1 MKNRIAKSTGILILC
16 CLLSFVAC
24 KHQPEEVVLEEEL
37 SPILM
42 VQVKQHLLEDIRLGD
57 GVPLNL
63 DVSIRWRVTDED
75 NFTQQF
81 NSINAFNELILRPR
95 ALELSKMVSNE
106 FTSIDSVFS
115 TQRNDYIDAIKGSL
129 EEGLGEPGIS
139 INEIIL
145 ADVGF
150 PPSYTQAMEQASLKQ
165 RELERI
171 RLQNIVD
178 IEQSAAD
185 KLKAEAQSKVAIAQA
200 EANGRLQKINAK
212 MEENRRK
219 SELAKAE
226 TQTQVEKLK
235 VAAEAEKRKLMA
247 RAELEKQQDLKDLE
261 IQRQRELNQLVIE
274 KQREMDHSIISKESR
289 LAAICSEHPTY
300 ASYMV
305 DKQLA
310 SKVEVAFLPTG
321 TDPNIFTN
329 LIKNRLPLPGIRE

>member
-1 MKNRIAKSTGILILC
+1 MKNGIAKSASILILLC
-16 CLLSFVAC
+16 FLSLVGC
-24 KHQPEEVVLEEEL
+24 QQEVEEIIEPEEI
-37 SPILM
+37 SPIML
-42 VQVKQHLLEDIRLGD
+42 VQVKQHLLEGIRLGD

-81 NSINAFNELILRPR
+81 STINTFNELILKPR

-115 TQRNDYIDAIKGSL
+115 SQRNDYIEAIKGGL
-129 EEGLGEPGIS
+129 EEGLGEPGIQ

-150 PPSYTQAMEQASLKQ
+150 PTSYTKAMEEASLKQ

-178 IEQSAAD
+178 VEQSAAD
-185 KLKAEAQSKVAIAQA
+185 KLRAEAQSKVAIAQA

-212 MEENRRK
+212 MEESRRQ

-226 TQTQVEKLK
+226 TKAQVEKLQ

-261 IQRQRELNQLVIE
+261 IQRQRDLNQLAIE
-274 KQREMDHSIISKESR
+274 KQREMDHGIISKESR

-305 DKQLA
+305 NKQLA

-321 TDPNIFTN
+321 TDANIFTN
-329 LIKNRLPLPGIRE
+329 LIKNRLPLPGTRE